1 MMNSTK
7 QHISNLNTISTQLPA
22 LIASL
27 DLATTELA
35 RRMHE
40 LEKQGLIY
48 ATEHWKDRK
57 YMMLLYPIKPG
68 KPRQREY
75 VGNDE
80 TKVKDAQAKIQRA
93 KDFDALAE
101 QAKRIDGALTEAL
114 RHLRNATQ
122 VLSRG

>member
-1 MMNSTK
+1 MMNSSK
-7 QHISNLNTISTQLPA
+7 QHISSLNTISTQLPA
-22 LIASL
+22 LIAGL

-35 RRMHE
+35 QRMHE
-40 LEKQGLIY
+40 LEKEGLIY

-57 YMMLLYPIKPG
+57 YMTLLYPIKPG
-68 KPRQREY
+68 EPRRREY

-101 QAKRIDGALTEAL
+101 QARRIDGALTEAL